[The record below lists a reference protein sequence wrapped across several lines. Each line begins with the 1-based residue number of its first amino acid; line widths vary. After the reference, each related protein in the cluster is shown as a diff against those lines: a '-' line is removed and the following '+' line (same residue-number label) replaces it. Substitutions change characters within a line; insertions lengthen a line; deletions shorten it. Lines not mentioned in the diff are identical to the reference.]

1 MAHSQDNLSFVL
13 VYIVIQYSRSLVSEK
28 KKKKEKAE
36 KIRDKSLPR
45 ILAKKNENDRIWM
58 VVIESY

>member
-45 ILAKKNENDRIWM
+45 ILAKKNENDRI
-58 VVIESY
+58 